1 MKSRGIPP
9 FAKNAED
16 GAPDPLCRA
25 RNTRLLFAL
34 SLPVQQLP
42 PLEAPPSPL
51 SSRPKR
57 SAVGEICGSAALPW
71 ICFRPSEAE
80 WRDLRLLCRRG
91 PQPRNTR
98 PRNRIVIRPEES
110 WAFTPKVMKNWVL
123 FGNHTQWK
131 RHPPLCHLDRSVAQ
145 WRDLRSRG
153 PFLGM
158 FFDRAYP
165 DFLLRAASDVHVCG
179 SP

>member
-1 MKSRGIPP
+1 VKSRGIPP

-71 ICFRPSEAE
+71 ICFSTERSGVAGPASVMSARASAEKYSPSQQNCHPTGGVMGLYTQGDEKLGSVRQPHSMEAPPSPLSSRPKRSAVERSAV
-80 WRDLRLLCRRG
+80 
-91 PQPRNTR
+91 PRSF
-98 PRNRIVIRPEES
+98 P
-110 WAFTPKVMKNWVL
+110 
-123 FGNHTQWK
+123 GNVFRQ
-131 RHPPLCHLDRSVAQ
+131 SVPGFPT
-145 WRDLRSRG
+145 SR
-153 PFLGM
+153 
-158 FFDRAYP
+158 
-165 DFLLRAASDVHVCG
+165 C
-179 SP
+179 